1 MESLKIKGRIWIE
14 TESGLKIGI
23 GRARLLQQIN
33 DLGSITEAAKVLKI
47 PYRKAWGIVKE
58 INNNSSREIVI
69 KEVGGKA
76 GGKSSLTDYGKLIVQ
91 KFKTAEECFIK
102 FSQDE
107 I

>member
-23 GRARLLQQIN
+23 GRARLLEKIN

-47 PYRKAWGIVKE
+47 PYRKAWDIIKD
-58 INNNSSREIVI
+58 INSNSSKEIVI
-69 KEVGGKA
+69 KEVGGKT
-76 GGKSSLTDYGKLIVQ
+76 GGKSSLTDYGKLIVE